1 MQNDV
6 YVPLKLDQQKIERVR
21 KLYRSERPEQALEQ
35 VFDDMLYMDKMRR
48 LMMKYKGKI
57 HIKSTIAPLDNL
69 WNLARMSK
77 KLIVPLWSECV
88 EAGRLLSKLQSQKGY
103 EIKKTLGLTNDVL
116 IALSARRLGAT
127 VITQNRKDF
136 EAIQSVKDFKLKIV
150 S

>member
-1 MQNDV
+1 MNKLLLDTNIYIDYYKSDKFAGFFEKTSDNTI
-6 YVPLKLDQQKIERVR
+6 YVSAVVVMELL
-21 KLYRSERPEQALEQ
+21 SG
-35 VFDDMLYMDKMRR
+35 VFT
-48 LMMKYKGKI
+48 
-57 HIKSTIAPLDNL
+57 KSTIAPIDNL

-77 KLIVPLWSECV
+77 KLNVPLWSDYV
-88 EAGRLLSKLQSQKGY
+88 EAGRLLAKLQSHKGY
-103 EIKKTLGLTNDVL
+103 EIKKTRGLTNDVL